1 MLEPGRVTGRVRG
14 GIYVRERKTNGRET
28 ILTRENIFVIMYV
41 VTLFFFFFLLFF
53 FFFFLPPLVTF
64 SNQISFNAMAR
75 ERERKRGRGGEQAG
89 SMNSNSK
96 TKIRI
101 LDSALS
107 ARIDWSLRTQ
117 LGHVNYLV
125 FRSACTMMEAAAC
138 TYARSTQIPS
148 LSFIICVPAQ
158 SDRQ

>member
-1 MLEPGRVTGRVRG
+1 
-14 GIYVRERKTNGRET
+14 
-28 ILTRENIFVIMYV
+28 
-41 VTLFFFFFLLFF
+41 
-53 FFFFLPPLVTF
+53 
-64 SNQISFNAMAR
+64 
-75 ERERKRGRGGEQAG
+75 
-89 SMNSNSK
+89 MNSNSK

-138 TYARSTQIPS
+138 MYARSTQIPS

>member
-14 GIYVRERKTNGRET
+14 GIYVRECKTNGRET

-75 ERERKRGRGGEQAG
+75 ERERKRGRGGGEQARVDELEQQDKD
-89 SMNSNSK
+89 SNS
-96 TKIRI
+96 RFRAFG
-101 LDSALS
+101 SN
-107 ARIDWSLRTQ
+107 R
-117 LGHVNYLV
+117 LV
-125 FRSACTMMEAAAC
+125 VAHAVGTR
-138 TYARSTQIPS
+138 
-148 LSFIICVPAQ
+148 
-158 SDRQ
+158 